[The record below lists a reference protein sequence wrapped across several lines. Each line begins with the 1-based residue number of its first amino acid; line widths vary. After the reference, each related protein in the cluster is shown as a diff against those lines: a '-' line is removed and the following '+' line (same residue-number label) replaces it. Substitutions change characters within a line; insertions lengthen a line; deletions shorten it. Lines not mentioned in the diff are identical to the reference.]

1 MGKLGDQQVT
11 DDDVREAN
19 RANWD
24 ERATLHEA
32 GSYEVSRYAED
43 PEQISS
49 VVADDR
55 APLAR
60 ALGRDPLAAR
70 PLEGLDLLHLQCH
83 IGTDTLSLA
92 RLGARVTGADF
103 SPASLEAARRLF
115 AASGTPGTF
124 VETDVQHAGD
134 NVPGSFDVIY
144 TSIGTVT
151 WFRDLDAWA
160 AGIAKLLRPGGTFY
174 IRDGH
179 PVMFSL
185 DDERT
190 DGELVVRYRGMADGT
205 SEVWDDEETYGSD
218 DKLTN
223 VRTYDWPHSLSEI
236 VSALIGAGLTITGMD
251 EGQTLPWDA
260 LPQMTLTADGG
271 SYELPEHQRFLVPL
285 TYTITA
291 RR

>member
-49 VVADDR
+49 VVTDDR

-115 AASGTPGTF
+115 AASGAPGTF
-124 VETDVQHAGD
+124 IETDVQHAGD

-205 SEVWDDEETYGSD
+205 SEVWDDEDTYGSD

-251 EGQTLPWDA
+251 EGRTLPWDA